1 MFLFLLYLHTNRII
15 MSSKNRFMGRQWF
28 PDSITFRKELKKML
42 TFSWDFALGKHPKA
56 TMRWLIIPVGVSSE
70 RFCTKY
76 LSLGY
81 ATWSHTSLRC
91 GKCLFVNVIHPFF
104 FFFPDTG
111 EFLSFRMIF
120 LFVLCSCC
128 WWEVGKFSVSEMI
141 FEVIFSSSLTEGS
154 FLSCNVCF

>member
-104 FFFPDTG
+104 FFFQIQ
-111 EFLSFRMIF
+111 ENSYLSGWFF
-120 LFVLCSCC
+120 CSFCVLVADER
-128 WWEVGKFSVSEMI
+128 WESSVS
-141 FEVIFSSSLTEGS
+141 LKWYLKWY
-154 FLSCNVCF
+154 FLAP

>member
-28 PDSITFRKELKKML
+28 PDSITFRKEVKKML

-104 FFFPDTG
+104 FFFSRYRRILIFQDDFFVRFV
-111 EFLSFRMIF
+111 FLLLMRGGKVQCLWNDIWSDIF
-120 LFVLCSCC
+120 
-128 WWEVGKFSVSEMI
+128 
-141 FEVIFSSSLTEGS
+141 
-154 FLSCNVCF
+154 